1 MTKLPEADPNWPTH
15 HMSKSRGLIRIDSMH
30 SAHSWNT
37 ADELERA
44 GDPEHTETILAMR
57 HHAQRQYDEWATAN
71 PEDAAKAN
79 AKRVEK
85 GLEPR
90 RVSGE

>member
-1 MTKLPEADPNWPTH
+1 MTESDYHPATH
-15 HMSKSRGLIRIDSMH
+15 VHSKTKGLIRIDSMH
-30 SAHSWNT
+30 SAHAWNK
-37 ADELERA
+37 ADELEKEDA
-44 GDPEHTETILAMR
+44 ETHAVTIKAIR
-57 HHAQRQYDEWATAN
+57 EHAQRQYDVWATEN

-90 RVSGE
+90 KVTGS